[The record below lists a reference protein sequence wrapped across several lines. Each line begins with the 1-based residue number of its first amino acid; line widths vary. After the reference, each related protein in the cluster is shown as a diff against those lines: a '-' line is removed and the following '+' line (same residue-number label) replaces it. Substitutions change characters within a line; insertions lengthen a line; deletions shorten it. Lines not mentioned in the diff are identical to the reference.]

1 MKKIISFLFISFLIV
16 TSAYAQRFDYH
27 YQGIKFRCKINSGM
41 ATITS
46 FDQNASKVII
56 PSVVNYKEKSY
67 SVNKIDTYISGCNY
81 STISLVIEE
90 GVEEIKNYSFVEFRK
105 LEYVVLPN
113 SLTNIGK
120 NSFANVN
127 DIAYFQA
134 PATICSIINRNKENI
149 TNSVWAQNVPTA
161 SINAKRPSV
170 QEDQRSQKKSDKQ
183 LKRESPK
190 KESIS
195 FQQPIVATSEIQSDV
210 DSNIPKSKHSYN
222 NAFVIII
229 ANETYDVESKVD
241 FALRDGRTFK
251 EYCQKTLGIPEEN
264 IRLTENAT
272 YMQIKRNMDWLRKIA
287 QISNGDC
294 RLFVYYA
301 GHGMPDEKQN
311 CAYLLPTDAYASDIE
326 TTGYSLKEMYN
337 QLGAM
342 PAKSI
347 TVFLDACFSGM
358 RRNGTPITASRGIAI
373 KPKEETLTGK
383 LVVFSATSENE
394 SAYSYESKGHG
405 LFTYYLLKKLKE
417 TKGNLSYGELYNYL
431 RKEVGLKSLTLNDKG
446 QTPEVHTAP
455 QLESI
460 WKTIKFNT
468 NL

>member
-1 MKKIISFLFISFLIV
+1 MKNLISFLFISVLIV

-56 PSVVNYKEKSY
+56 PSVVDYNGKSY
-67 SVNKIDTYISGCNY
+67 PVNKIDTYISGCNY

-90 GVEEIKNYSFVEFRK
+90 GVEEIKNYCFVEFRK
-105 LEYVVLPN
+105 LEHVVLPN
-113 SLTNIGK
+113 SLTNIGR

-149 TNSVWAQNVPTA
+149 TNSVWVQNVSKAPA
-161 SINAKRPSV
+161 NAKRPSV
-170 QEDQRSQKKSDKQ
+170 QENQRSQKESDK
-183 LKRESPK
+183 LPK
-190 KESIS
+190 KVSTPKDIS
-195 FQQPIVATSEIQSDV
+195 PQQPIVSTSEIQSDV
-210 DSNIPKSKHSYN
+210 DSNIPSSKYSSDN
-222 NAFVIII
+222 SFVIII

-326 TTGYSLKEMYN
+326 TTGYSLKEIYN

-358 RRNGTPITASRGIAI
+358 RRNGTPIMASRGIAI
-373 KPKEETLTGK
+373 KPKKEILTGK